1 VTNKSRVSVTV
12 KRLLALGHNEER
24 RKTMKKLVLFFLV
37 VGLAVGIAGMPASS
51 LAKEKGPIKIGFFA
65 PLSGHAAQVG
75 KDMLAGLEVYLMEQ
89 GWEAAG
95 RKIKLISEDTE
106 AKPAVAM
113 TKIRK
118 LVEKDGVHVLIGGLL
133 ASTGYALMPY
143 ANGKKIPAIYAIMA
157 SDDLT
162 QRKPGKWM
170 VRTGWTSSQPSHPFG
185 VYAAKELG
193 FRKIVTIGFDYAF
206 GWEVV
211 GGFQRTFEESGGTV
225 VQKLWTP
232 VGTLD
237 YGPYL
242 GQINKDADAVF
253 GLFFGAGAMNF
264 VKQFKEYGL
273 KGKMALLGGGTTT
286 DESVLPSMG
295 DEALGTY
302 TTLHY
307 SGAID
312 TPENAKFNKAFKAHA
327 GKIASYYGEGPYTGG
342 RWIVEAAKAINGD
355 VENREKFLNALK
367 SLKLTGNP
375 RGPIELDKYGNP
387 IQNIYIRKVERV
399 GGELQNT
406 VVKTYPNVSQ
416 FWTYD
421 VDWYLKQPLYSRDYP
436 PLKK

>member
-1 VTNKSRVSVTV
+1 
-12 KRLLALGHNEER
+12 
-24 RKTMKKLVLFFLV
+24 MKKAFLFSIV
-37 VGLAVGIAGMPASS
+37 VGLVIGIAAMPASS
-51 LAKEKGPIKIGFFA
+51 LAKGAIKIGFIA

-75 KDMLAGLEVYLMEQ
+75 RDMLAGMELSLMDQ
-89 GWEAAG
+89 NWQVAG

-106 AKPAVAM
+106 AKPAVAL
-113 TKIRK
+113 TKVRK
-118 LVEKDGVHVLIGGLL
+118 LVEKDGVHVLIGGLM

-143 ANGKKIPAIYAIMA
+143 VDAKKIPALYVIMA

-162 QRKPGKWM
+162 QRKPGKYM
-170 VRTGWTSSQPSHPFG
+170 VRTGWSSSQPSHPFG

-193 FRKIVTIGFDYAF
+193 LRKVVTIGYDYAF

-211 GGFQRTFEESGGTV
+211 GGFQRTFEDSGGRII
-225 VQKLWTP
+225 QKLWTP

-242 GQINKDADAVF
+242 GRINKDADAVF
-253 GLFFGAGAMNF
+253 GLFFGAGAMQF

-273 KGKMALLGGGTTT
+273 KDKMTLLGGGTTT

-295 DEALGTY
+295 DEAIGTI

-307 SGAID
+307 SGALV
-312 TPENAKFNKAFKAHA
+312 TPENQKFAKAFRAYA

-342 RWIVEAAKAINGD
+342 KWIIEAAKSINGD
-355 VENREKFLNALK
+355 VEDRERFLKALK
-367 SLKLTGNP
+367 TLKLTGAP
-375 RGPIELDKYGNP
+375 RGPYELDKFGNP
-387 IQNIYIRKVERV
+387 VQNIYIRKVQRV

-406 VVKTYPNVSQ
+406 VIKTYPKVSQ
-416 FWTYD
+416 FWTYG

>member
-1 VTNKSRVSVTV
+1 MKKAFLFSIFIGLIIGIAAMPVSV
-12 KRLLALGHNEER
+12 
-24 RKTMKKLVLFFLV
+24 
-37 VGLAVGIAGMPASS
+37 
-51 LAKEKGPIKIGFFA
+51 LAKDKGPIKIGFFA
-65 PLSGHAAQVG
+65 PMSGHAAQVG
-75 KDMLAGLEVYLMEQ
+75 KDMLAGLKVALEDQ
-89 GWEAAG
+89 GWQVAG
-95 RKIKLISEDTE
+95 RKIVLISEDTE

-118 LVEKDGVHVLIGGLL
+118 LVERDGVHVLIGGLM

-143 ANGKKIPAIYAIMA
+143 LDSKKIPAIYAIMA

-162 QRKPGKWM
+162 QRKPGKYM
-170 VRTGWTSSQPSHPFG
+170 VRTGWSSSQPSHPFG

-193 FRKIVTIGFDYAF
+193 LKKIVTIGYDYAF

-211 GGFQRTFEESGGTV
+211 GGFQRTFEDSGGKII
-225 VQKLWTP
+225 QKLWTP

-242 GQINKDADAVF
+242 GQIDKDADAVF
-253 GLFFGAGAMNF
+253 GLFFGAGALQF

-273 KGKMALLGGGTTT
+273 KDKMLLLGGGTTT

-295 DEALGTY
+295 DEAIGTI

-307 SGAID
+307 SGALD
-312 TPENAKFNKAFKAHA
+312 TPVNKKFGKGFEAQA

-342 RWIVEAAKAINGD
+342 KWIIEAAKAINGD
-355 VENREKFLNALK
+355 VEDNEKFLAALK
-367 SLKLTGNP
+367 NLKMSDAP
-375 RGPIELDKYGNP
+375 RGPIELDKFGNP

-399 GGELQNT
+399 GGKLQNT
-406 VVKTYPNVSQ
+406 VIKTYPKVSQ

-421 VDWYLKQPLYSRDYP
+421 VDWYLKQPLYSRNYP